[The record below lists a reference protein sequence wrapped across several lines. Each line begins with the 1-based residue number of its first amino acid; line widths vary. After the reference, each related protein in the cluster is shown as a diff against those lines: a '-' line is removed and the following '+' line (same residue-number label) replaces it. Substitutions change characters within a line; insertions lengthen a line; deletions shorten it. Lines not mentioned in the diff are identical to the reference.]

1 MSTKTKRAALK
12 ISPEDH
18 EYLTRV
24 SKSRTLPK
32 REVDRAWIL
41 MLYAEN
47 RSITRTAETVGSCR
61 ETVYSCIDKAL
72 AMGVRAGLKDLPHHP
87 NNAVITP
94 EAKVW
99 IVNLA
104 CTKPLDHGYAAELWS
119 SQSLAT
125 HIRKYA
131 EQNGH
136 PCLSRIVKST
146 VHKILKDNAL
156 KPHKIKYYLE
166 KRDPDFETK
175 MRDILLIYKEVAYQN
190 KCANKTSQSVV
201 TLSIDEKPGVQAI
214 ANTSPDLSPVPSK
227 HKTVRRDHEY
237 VRHGTA
243 SILAGIDLHD
253 GHVFVQVHERH
264 RSCEFILLL
273 KEIDTH
279 YADHIKIRVIL
290 DNHSAHISKETRAY
304 LATRPNRFEFVHTPT
319 HGSWLNIVETLFGKM
334 ARTFL
339 KGIRVAS
346 WCELKERILKGV
358 EEINHSPVVHRWTK
372 FDSLEDMWKNSEYV
386 RTL

>member
-1 MSTKTKRAALK
+1 MPTRTKRASLE
-12 ISPEDH
+12 ISPEDLAH
-18 EYLTRV
+18 LTHI
-24 SKSRTLPK
+24 SHSRTLPK
-32 REVDRAWIL
+32 REVDRAKIL
-41 MLYAEN
+41 ILYSKN
-47 RSITRTAETVGSCR
+47 RSIKTTAGQVGVCR
-61 ETVYSCIDKAL
+61 RTVYDCIDKAL
-72 AMGVRAGLKDLPHHP
+72 AMGVKAGLKDLPHSP

-94 EAKVW
+94 EAKIW
-99 IVNLA
+99 IMNLA

-125 HIRKYA
+125 HIQKNA
-131 EQNGH
+131 TLFGH

-146 VHKILKDNAL
+146 VHNILKDNKL

-166 KRDPDFETK
+166 RRDPDFETK
-175 MRDILLIYKEVAYQN
+175 MRDILLVYKEVEYQN
-190 KCANKTSQSVV
+190 KCANKTSQNVV
-201 TLSIDEKPGVQAI
+201 TISIDEKPGVPI
-214 ANTSPDLSPVPSK
+214 ANTAPDLSPVPGK
-227 HKTVRRDHEY
+227 HKTVSRDHEY

-253 GHVFVQVHERH
+253 GHVFVQVHQRH
-264 RSCEFILLL
+264 RSCEFIQLLT
-273 KEIDTH
+273 EIDAH

-346 WCELKERILKGV
+346 WDDLKERILKGV
-358 EEINHSPVVHRWTK
+358 AEINQTPVVHRWTK
-372 FDSLEDMWKNSEYV
+372 FDSLNDLWKAKNMY
-386 RTL
+386 